1 MTAPTPFQ
9 AGPDAAPRGA
19 LARFFRVGTKASAQQ
34 DLINL
39 LARNPLNQITPS
51 VVSDVISKHRVSA
64 AGTRALL
71 KDLWRDAVQE
81 FLKDDALTDEEMAYL
96 GELRHVL
103 TLSTMES
110 ETALEEAVS
119 ARYAK
124 SLKEVLADAKVSAD
138 EQNRLNRL
146 AGSLRLSE
154 QARAKLN
161 NLHVHEFAKEQSKVI
176 SADDRVSLEELQEL
190 DTLGEALGVDIS
202 LDDATTKTMVRYH
215 HLWLVENGQIPPLA
229 VDMTLQK
236 GEVAYF
242 ATPARWAELRTKTVK
257 VVYSGTSASI
267 RIMKG
272 VRWRVGSVTP
282 HRITE
287 DQITVLDSGIFY
299 ITNKRAIFTGGKKN
313 TAIRL
318 NTLLGIE
325 VFKDGIQLEKASG
338 RSPYL
343 LFDGDVELAAA
354 ILTAILAE
362 S

>member
-1 MTAPTPFQ
+1 MTAHTPFQ
-9 AGPDAAPRGA
+9 AGPEVAPRGA
-19 LARFFRVGTKASAQQ
+19 VARFFRVGTKGTARQ

-39 LARNPLNQITPS
+39 LAGTPINEITPS
-51 VVSDVISKHRVSA
+51 IISDVIRKHRVSA
-64 AGTRALL
+64 GGTRELL
-71 KDLWRDAVQE
+71 RDLWRDAVQE
-81 FLKDDALTDEEMAYL
+81 FLKDDVLSDEEMAYL

-103 TLSTMES
+103 TLSTTES
-110 ETALEEAVS
+110 AAAVEEVVS

-124 SLKEVLADAKVSAD
+124 SLKEVLADGKVSAD
-138 EQNRLNRL
+138 EQARLSGL
-146 AGSLRLSE
+146 ASSLRLSD
-154 QARAKLN
+154 QARSKLH
-161 NLHVHEFAKEQSKVI
+161 NLQVQEFAKEQAKAI
-176 SADDRVSLEELQEL
+176 SADERVSLDELREL
-190 DTLGEALGVDIS
+190 DSLGEALGVDIS

-215 HLWLVENGQIPPLA
+215 HLWLVENGQIPALT
-229 VDMTLQK
+229 VNIVLQK

-257 VVYSGTSASI
+257 VVYAGSTASI

-272 VRWRVGSVTP
+272 VKWRVGSVTP

-287 DQITVLDSGIFY
+287 DQITVLDSGVFY
-299 ITNKRAIFTGGKKN
+299 ITNKRCIFTGAKKN
-313 TAIRL
+313 TSLRL

-338 RSPYL
+338 RSPYV

-354 ILTAILAE
+354 ILSAVLTE